1 MNRSCLV
8 LLAPFLTA
16 CPLLP
21 DVLIDSGVVI
31 DGGDDD
37 GGVDAGTDGGS
48 AASGNISAV
57 LTEAT
62 QMPVFWAGADV
73 ANSQQSASTGQAT
86 IQGDS
91 TASGHI
97 VLQLTGLV
105 SGTTTGSATFISYRD
120 ASQVTWTCSSLGGC
134 SAVVTIGSY
143 DGTTLTGSFEVQFA
157 GVAGAASLT
166 SGLFSITFGQ

>member
-1 MNRSCLV
+1 MKNSFALLLFP
-8 LLAPFLTA
+8 LLAG

-21 DVLIDSGVVI
+21 DVLIDSGVDV
-31 DGGDDD
+31 DAGTDD
-37 GGVDAGTDGGS
+37 GGVDGGTDGG
-48 AASGNISAV
+48 AATGNISAV

-62 QMPVFWAGADV
+62 QMPVFWSGADV
-73 ANSQQSASTGQAT
+73 ANSQQNTSTGQAT

-105 SGTTTGSATFISYRD
+105 SGTTAGSATFISYRD
-120 ASQVTWTCSSLGGC
+120 TSQVQWTCSSLGGC
-134 SAVVTIGSY
+134 SASVLIGSY
-143 DGTTLTGSFEVQFA
+143 DGTTLSGSFEVQFT

-166 SGLFSITFGQ
+166 SGLFSLTFQ